1 MPTPSLILVPA
12 RFKTGKLY
20 TPVATTSGGLVL
32 GASGDFNVTRATT
45 ATRVNASGLIESVA
59 SGIPRLDYFASGGV
73 VGCPALLVEPQ
84 SQNVARF
91 VNQMTGQDFPS
102 ASGGLTITTGS
113 TDFLAPNG
121 ASGSIT
127 KYVGG
132 AASGDTQQAYYVGG
146 SITASASGVH
156 TFSLFVKAGA
166 TNPLNFCAIQFAL
179 FTGASGT
186 ATSYFSLASGTA
198 LTTGASIQNYGN
210 GWYRLTSAPYTIA
223 AGDLTGNVVFIFAEA
238 NNDFSWP
245 ASGALN
251 LTAYTWGAQMEAG
264 SIATSYIPT
273 TTAAVTRN
281 ADVISVSGAVSGCIG
296 QTEGTIY
303 WEGYFGNAQ
312 GALAQ
317 DGFQIGNNANNY
329 IYFGVNSGRPYFRLR
344 ANGINEVTISP
355 IGNVIQNNQKTKI
368 AIAYKSGDSALFV
381 NGTQIGVTDTDAF
394 TFTSSLSVV
403 EIGSSLS
410 SSGSEGFSNSPKKP
424 ESFALYTTRLT
435 DSQLAALTTL

>member
-146 SITASASGVH
+146 SITASAAGVH

-198 LTTGASIQNYGN
+198 LTAGASIQNYGN
-210 GWYRLTSAPYTIA
+210 GWYRIISAPYTIA
-223 AGDLTGNVVFIFAEA
+223 SGDLTGNVVFIFAEA
-238 NNDFSWP
+238 NNDFSWS

-273 TTAAVTRN
+273 TTGSATRN
-281 ADVISVSGAVSGCIG
+281 ADVVTLSGAVSGCIG

-303 WEGYFGNAQ
+303 AEVDIRNIADTKAIVQ
-312 GALAQ
+312 SD
-317 DGFQIGNNANNY
+317 DGTTDNRLILFVGTSPNRIQVLTVAAGT
-329 IYFGVNSGRPYFRLR
+329 NSVVSGSI
-344 ANGINEVTISP
+344 ATGIN
-355 IGNVIQNNQKTKI
+355 KI
-368 AIAYKSGDSALFV
+368 AASYF
-381 NGTQIGVTDTDAF
+381 
-394 TFTSSLSVV
+394 
-403 EIGSSLS
+403 
-410 SSGSEGFSNSPKKP
+410 SGSVQLYLNGSFLASGTPTAFPTVTRNNFSLGTRISTGVYGAQFNDRIRS
-424 ESFALYTTRLT
+424 AAIYTTRLT
-435 DSQLAALTTL
+435 AAELAALTTL

>member
-264 SIATSYIPT
+264 SVPTSYIPT

-281 ADVISVSGAVSGCIG
+281 ADVISLSGAVSGCIG
-296 QTEGTIY
+296 QTEGTLYTEIETQSVVGSTGVLLQIGSGNNRVY
-303 WEGYFGNAQ
+303 IARESATSLQLQLGTQSSAGFNFINHTFSGSVAKIAIGYAS
-312 GALAQ
+312 
-317 DGFQIGNNANNY
+317 GNNAFY
-329 IYFGVNSGRPYFRLR
+329 
-344 ANGINEVTISP
+344 
-355 IGNVIQNNQKTKI
+355 
-368 AIAYKSGDSALFV
+368 V
-381 NGTQIGVTDTDAF
+381 NGTQVSTASATANPSSAF
-394 TFTSSLSVV
+394 T
-403 EIGSSLS
+403 EIILGI
-410 SSGSEGFSNSPKKP
+410 SPAISQRKQRAV
-424 ESFALYTTRLT
+424 ALYTTRLT
-435 DSQLAALTTL
+435 NAELAALTT